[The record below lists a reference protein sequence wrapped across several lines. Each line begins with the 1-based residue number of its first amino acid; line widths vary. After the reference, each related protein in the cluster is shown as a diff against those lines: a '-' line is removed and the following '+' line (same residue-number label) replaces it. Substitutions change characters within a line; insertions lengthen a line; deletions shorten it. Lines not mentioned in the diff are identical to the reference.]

1 MQRSCIITRIMS
13 LRHLKTESFRL
24 KMDSKKKSDKTLP
37 DWVKVGKRR
46 FDRIKNKVEN
56 AKNNNLQARTFD
68 RFVNFV
74 ESNKLIQEIAYG
86 NIIHKKALELIISI
100 HDDIDKI
107 ISQETLTPNQVEE
120 LNILFMADEIFTGKI
135 KFVRANNEGVPEVF
149 EQESNI
155 ARQKSTKQPDTADMP
170 DLEDEESAAQGK
182 HVEKDLK
189 IITPNK
195 CLADY
200 QFL

>member
-13 LRHLKTESFRL
+13 LRHLKTESFHL
-24 KMDSKKKSDKTLP
+24 KMDSRKRSDKTLP
-37 DWVKVGKRR
+37 DWVKVGERR

-56 AKNNNLQARTFD
+56 AKNNNLQARAFD

-74 ESNKLIQEIAYG
+74 ESNKSIQEIAYG
-86 NIIHKKALELIISI
+86 NIIHKKALQRIISI
-100 HDDIDKI
+100 HDDIDKSI
-107 ISQETLTPNQVEE
+107 PQEILTLNQVEV
-120 LNILFMADEIFTGKI
+120 LNILFMKDEFFTGKI
-135 KFVRANNEGVPEVF
+135 KFVRANNEGVPGVF

-155 ARQKSTKQPDTADMP
+155 ARQKSTKQSDTADMP

-182 HVEKDLK
+182 QVEKDLK
-189 IITPNK
+189 IITLNK
-195 CLADY
+195 YLVDY

>member
-1 MQRSCIITRIMS
+1 MHNNKDNVIKAFENRVFPFKDGFQ
-13 LRHLKTESFRL
+13 
-24 KMDSKKKSDKTLP
+24 KKSDKTLP

-56 AKNNNLQARTFD
+56 AKNNNLQARAFD

-74 ESNKLIQEIAYG
+74 ESNKSIQEIAYG
-86 NIIHKKALELIISI
+86 NIIHKKALERIISI
-100 HDDIDKI
+100 HDDIDKSI
-107 ISQETLTPNQVEE
+107 PQEILTLNQVEV
-120 LNILFMADEIFTGKI
+120 LNILFMKDEFFTGKI
-135 KFVRANNEGVPEVF
+135 KFVRANNEGVPRVF

-182 HVEKDLK
+182 QVEKDLK
-189 IITPNK
+189 IITLNK
-195 CLADY
+195 CLVDY

>member
-1 MQRSCIITRIMS
+1 MS

-56 AKNNNLQARTFD
+56 AKNNNLQARAFD

-74 ESNKLIQEIAYG
+74 ESNKSIQEIAYG
-86 NIIHKKALELIISI
+86 NIIHKKALERIISI
-100 HDDIDKI
+100 HDDIDKSI
-107 ISQETLTPNQVEE
+107 PQEILTLNQVEV
-120 LNILFMADEIFTGKI
+120 LNILFMKDEFFTGKI
-135 KFVRANNEGVPEVF
+135 KFVRANNEGVPRVF

-182 HVEKDLK
+182 QVEKDLK

-195 CLADY
+195 YLADY

>member
-1 MQRSCIITRIMS
+1 MS
-13 LRHLKTESFRL
+13 LRHLKTESFHL
-24 KMDSKKKSDKTLP
+24 KMDSRKRSDKTLP

-56 AKNNNLQARTFD
+56 AKNNNLQARAFD

-74 ESNKLIQEIAYG
+74 ESNKSIQEIAYG
-86 NIIHKKALELIISI
+86 NIIHKKALQRIISI
-100 HDDIDKI
+100 HDDIDKSI
-107 ISQETLTPNQVEE
+107 PQEILTLNQVEV
-120 LNILFMADEIFTGKI
+120 LNILFMKDEFFTGKI
-135 KFVRANNEGVPEVF
+135 KFVRANNEGVPGVF

-155 ARQKSTKQPDTADMP
+155 ARQKSTKQSDTADMP

-182 HVEKDLK
+182 QVEKDLK
-189 IITPNK
+189 IITLNK
-195 CLADY
+195 CLVDY